1 MGAVHTIGD
10 FIRSVFPTII
20 NKNGKL
26 FKALLAD
33 KESEDGTIETIFND
47 VEKTRKAWTE
57 HKSVYQQSGEQLKRT
72 LSVFSIIKQLQN
84 ESEQTFKNRNKLL
97 FMRKGVRLWGN
108 RRDILNIFKTFYNNQ
123 NVYLVNNTEPFADN
137 LLSDGNFEKRD
148 AWSLVDAVYE
158 REARFEETTGV
169 LFNAA
174 GTCSQSVNV
183 ESVATYFLHFF
194 MKGNIR
200 VRITDNKGRYWNTI
214 GGKDGDGV
222 WSVHEYA
229 VSFASENWTNKSVF
243 FFTSNAVSNVT
254 ITFLYEP
261 GYYAFL
267 DYVRLN
273 KKTAASTFS
282 LIAVFEG
289 VYTDETAS
297 LAPGTHDDIIQPD
310 YSKMGYFSPGQEDV
324 QECDEDSISYFDNSE
339 IIEDVSPVLTEGT
352 NDIEPLNGYENMS
365 YADEQQALSPDS
377 PVGSDDYK
385 SVDYNKVSYF
395 DSAYIF
401 GATGKEEQEIYQGL
415 LDIVQAG
422 GVTSTIEIL
431 TREQDE

>member
-10 FIRSVFPTII
+10 FIRSVFPTIV
-20 NKNGKL
+20 NKTGKL

-33 KESEDGTIETIFND
+33 KEYADGTIETIFHNI
-47 VEKTRKAWTE
+47 EKTRKEWSE
-57 HKSVYQQSGEQLKRT
+57 RSVYQQSGEQLDRT

-97 FMRKGVRLWGN
+97 FMRRGDTLWGN
-108 RRDILNIFKTFYNNQ
+108 RRNILNIFKTFYNNK

-137 LLSDGNFEKRD
+137 LLSDGNFEKQD
-148 AWSLVDAVYE
+148 AWILVDAVYAQ
-158 REARFEETTGV
+158 EARFEETTGV

-183 ESVATYFLHFF
+183 ERGATYFLHFF
-194 MKGNIR
+194 MKGHIR
-200 VRITDNKGRYWNTI
+200 VRITDNKSRYWHTT
-214 GGKDGDGV
+214 GGEDSDGA
-222 WSVHEYA
+222 WSAHEYA
-229 VSFASENWTNKSVF
+229 ASFASENWVNKSVF
-243 FFTSNAVSNVT
+243 FFTDDTVSSVT

-273 KKTAASTFS
+273 KKTGASTFS

-289 VYTDETAS
+289 VYSDETAS

-339 IIEDVSPVLTEGT
+339 IIEDVSPVVTEGT

-365 YADEQQALSPDS
+365 YADELLALAADS

-401 GATGKEEQEIYQGL
+401 GATGKEAQEIYQEL

>member
-10 FIRSVFPTII
+10 FIRSVFPTIV
-20 NKNGKL
+20 NKNGSL

-33 KESEDGTIETIFND
+33 KESEDGTIETIFED
-47 VEKTRKAWTE
+47 IEKTRKEWSE
-57 HKSVYQQSGEQLKRT
+57 QSIYQQSGEQLKRT

-97 FMRKGVRLWGN
+97 FMRGGDTLWGN
-108 RRDILNIFKTFYNNQ
+108 RRDILNIFKRFYNNK

-137 LLSDGNFEKRD
+137 LLSDGNFENQD
-148 AWSLVDAVYE
+148 AWLLVDAVYE

-174 GTCSQSVNV
+174 GICSQRVNV
-183 ESVATYFLHFF
+183 ERGATYFLHFF

-200 VRITDNKGRYWNTI
+200 VQITDNNGRYWNTT

-222 WSVHEYA
+222 WSAHEYA
-229 VSFASENWTNKSVF
+229 VSFASENWANKSVF
-243 FFTSNAVSNVT
+243 FFTDTAVSSITV
-254 ITFLYEP
+254 TFLYEP

-289 VYTDETAS
+289 VYSDETAS
-297 LAPGTHDDIIQPD
+297 LAPGTNDDIIQPD
-310 YSKMGYFSPGQEDV
+310 YSKMAYFSPGQEDV
-324 QECDEDSISYFDNSE
+324 QERDENTVNYFDNSE
-339 IIEDVSPVLTEGT
+339 IVEDVSPVVTEGT

-365 YADEQQALSPDS
+365 YADEQQALAPDS

-385 SVDYNKVSYF
+385 SVDYDKVSYF

-401 GATGKEEQEIYQGL
+401 GATGKEAQEIYQEL

-431 TREQDE
+431 TREQDG

>member
-1 MGAVHTIGD
+1 MGAVNTIGD

-97 FMRKGVRLWGN
+97 FMRKRARLWGN
-108 RRDILNIFKTFYNNQ
+108 RRDILNISKTFYNNQ

-137 LLSDGNFEKRD
+137 LLSDGNFEKQD

-183 ESVATYFLHFF
+183 ESGATYFLHFF

-222 WSVHEYA
+222 WSAHEYT
-229 VSFASENWTNKSVF
+229 VSFASENWANKSVF
-243 FFTSNAVSNVT
+243 FFTDNAVSSITV
-254 ITFLYEP
+254 TFLYEP

-267 DYVRLN
+267 DYARLN

-339 IIEDVSPVLTEGT
+339 IVEDVSPVLTEGT
-352 NDIEPLNGYENMS
+352 NDIEPLKGYENMT
-365 YADEQQALSPDS
+365 YADEQQALAPDS

-385 SVDYNKVSYF
+385 SVDYDKVSYF

-401 GATGKEEQEIYQGL
+401 GATGKAAQEIYQEL

-431 TREQDE
+431 TREQDG